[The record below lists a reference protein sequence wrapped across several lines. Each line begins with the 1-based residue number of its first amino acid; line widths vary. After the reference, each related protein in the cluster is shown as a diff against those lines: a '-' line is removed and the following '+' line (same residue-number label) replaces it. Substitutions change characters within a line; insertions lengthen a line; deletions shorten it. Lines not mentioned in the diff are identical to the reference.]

1 MYPGQAEI
9 KVIYNDMD
17 ITHIVASVE
26 WSGDVMQA
34 CRSLR
39 CLIKNISLHRKRL
52 LTVENGKGIR
62 FFNGEQELFRGI
74 VFTNEINIDG
84 LHSIVAYDENVYLTK
99 SMDTRKFI
107 NMKASHIVQRICSD
121 YGISTGFIADTG
133 YVIPK
138 LILRDKTL
146 YDMIITALTET
157 KKHTGRRFILFNK
170 NGKLILQERKSQ
182 ITKFI
187 IEDGV
192 NIISARYSQSIE
204 DLKTQVKVIGGDS
217 EKKPITATVKNDE
230 LIKKFGIM
238 QHLENAD
245 SKLNKSQIEQL
256 ARQLLKEHGTI
267 KDEATLDTVGIDE
280 VVAGT
285 SVYVKE
291 KVTGIVG
298 GYYVISDSHRY
309 ENGVHTMSLVLS
321 ATDELPSLEYEG
333 G

>member
-9 KVIYNDMD
+9 KVIYNNID
-17 ITHIVASVE
+17 ITPIVMSVE
-26 WSGDVMQA
+26 WGGDVMQA

-39 CLIKNISLHRKRL
+39 CSIKNTSHNKKIV
-52 LTVENGKGIR
+52 TVENGKRIQ
-62 FFNGEQELFRGI
+62 FFNGETELFRGI
-74 VFTNEINIDG
+74 VFMNEINIDG
-84 LHSIVAYDENVYLTK
+84 LHSIVAYDDNVYLTK

-107 NMKASHIVQRICSD
+107 NMKASQIVQRICSD
-121 YGISTGFIADTG
+121 YEIPTGFIADTG
-133 YVIPK
+133 YIIPK

-146 YDMIITALTET
+146 YDMIVTALTET
-157 KKHTGRRFILFNK
+157 KKHTGRCFILLNK
-170 NGKLILQERKSQ
+170 NGKIILQERKSQ
-182 ITKFI
+182 VTQFI

-204 DLKTQVKVIGGDS
+204 DLKTQVKVVGGDS
-217 EKKPITATVKNDE
+217 DKKPIVATVKNDE

-256 ARQLLKEHGTI
+256 ARRLLEEHGTI
-267 KDEATLDTVGIDE
+267 KDEATVDVIGIDE
-280 VVAGT
+280 VIAGT
-285 SVYVKE
+285 SVYVRE
-291 KVTGIVG
+291 KLTGIVG

-321 ATDELPSLEYEG
+321 ATDELPTLEYEEV
-333 G
+333 